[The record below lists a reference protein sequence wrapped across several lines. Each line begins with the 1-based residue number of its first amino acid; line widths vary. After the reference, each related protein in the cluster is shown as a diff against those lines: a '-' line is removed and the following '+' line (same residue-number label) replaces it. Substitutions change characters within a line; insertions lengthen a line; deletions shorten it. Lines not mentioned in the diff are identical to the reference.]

1 MRVVSTQYPTI
12 LAKCIMKTIV
22 QAVLVA
28 VVYGGGEG
36 VDPNEH
42 SHFIEDFKTY
52 DLDKNGLIDP
62 QEIRTVYHG
71 TLMEEDLKS
80 FWDAVD
86 VKNNGFFTLEEYIE
100 YALKHQEL

>member
-1 MRVVSTQYPTI
+1 MHVYVP
-12 LAKCIMKTIV
+12 KIMTRGI
-22 QAVLVA
+22 AVLATVVVA
-28 VVYGGGEG
+28 T
-36 VDPNEH
+36 VDPNQH

-71 TLMEEDLKS
+71 TLKEEDLKS

-86 VKNNGFFTLEEYIE
+86 VNNNGFFTLEEYIE